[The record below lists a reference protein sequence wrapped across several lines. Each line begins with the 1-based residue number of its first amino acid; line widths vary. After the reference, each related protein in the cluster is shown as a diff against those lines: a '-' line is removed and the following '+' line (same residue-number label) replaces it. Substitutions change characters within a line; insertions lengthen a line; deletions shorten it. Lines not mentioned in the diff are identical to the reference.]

1 MDVVLL
7 IQVLDL
13 RLYVVAM
20 TVHDLFEIDHT
31 RANRV
36 LWHVR
41 VVELDSC
48 ALLDCVW
55 WLVRSSSVRTFEVMA
70 LVGLN
75 YLIVVHRPSLDTMA
89 AAAFILE
96 AIGLILHSLAHESLP
111 RPY

>member
-1 MDVVLL
+1 
-7 IQVLDL
+7 
-13 RLYVVAM
+13 
-20 TVHDLFEIDHT
+20 
-31 RANRV
+31 
-36 LWHVR
+36 
-41 VVELDSC
+41 
-48 ALLDCVW
+48 
-55 WLVRSSSVRTFEVMA
+55 MA